1 MSVIG
6 ELIKKA
12 IDVTGF
18 IKGSGNPVAEQEAVL
33 KHLLETAKLTAFGKK
48 YGFAEILKQP
58 SVSLA
63 FQKNVPIHDYDKM
76 FAEWWHFLLAGHQ
89 NVTWPGGQDYFAL
102 SSGTTSNSKYIP
114 VTEDMLESIRKAGI
128 KQILSLKNFELP
140 GDFFEKQILMLGSST
155 HLIQKDDHEEG
166 EISGIS
172 AANIPTWFKSFYKPG
187 EEIAGIK
194 DWDQK
199 LKRIVEEAPKWD
211 IGSLSGIPSW
221 VEMML
226 KAIIKHHNLKTIHDI
241 WPNLQVYTSGGV
253 AFEPYLQSFEKLLA
267 HPIIY
272 IDTYLASEGYLATQC
287 RPDVTSMSLNTDNGI
302 FFEFVPFVEQ
312 NMDEN
317 GCVKP
322 DAEVLTLAD
331 VKENENYVLLISTVA
346 GAWRY
351 MIGDTVMFTNK
362 ELAEI
367 KITGRTKHYLNVVGS
382 QLSVH
387 QMNQA
392 IEYLAEK
399 YGIAIKEFVVAAIHR
414 GDDYI
419 HKWLIGASK
428 ILTNS
433 TEIADDLDAFLQE
446 NNKNYKVARS
456 KALKGVEVE
465 IFAVNS
471 FYKWSEEKKNLGGQA
486 KIPRVL
492 KEEEF
497 LDFQDYLRVNAESR

>member
-18 IKGSGNPVAEQEAVL
+18 IKGDGKPVEEQEAVL
-33 KHLLETAKLTAFGKK
+33 KDLLERAKLTAFGKH
-48 YGFAEILKQP
+48 YDFATLLEQP

-63 FQKNVPIHDYDKM
+63 FQEKVPIHDYDKM
-76 FAEWWHFLLAGHQ
+76 FAEWWHFLLKGHQ
-89 NVTWPGGQDYFAL
+89 NVTWPGGQNYFAL

-114 VTEDMLESIRKAGI
+114 VTDDMLESIKKAGI
-128 KQILSLKNFELP
+128 KQVLSLKNFELP
-140 GDFFEKQILMLGSST
+140 GDFFEKQIMMLGSCT
-155 HLIQKDDHEEG
+155 QLIQKDDHEEG

-172 AANIPTWFKSFYKPG
+172 AGNIPVWFRNFYKPG

-194 DWDQK
+194 DWDLK
-199 LKRIVEEAPKWD
+199 LKRIVEEAPNWD

-226 KAIIKHHNLKTIHDI
+226 KAIIEHYNLKTIHDI

-253 AFEPYLQSFEKLLA
+253 AFEPYRQSFEKLLA

-272 IDTYLASEGYLATQC
+272 IDTYLASEGFLAMQR
-287 RPDVTSMSLNTDNGI
+287 RPDVSSMSLNTNNGI
-302 FFEFVPFVEQ
+302 FFEFVPFIDE
-312 NMDEN
+312 NIDEN
-317 GCVKP
+317 GCVKQE
-322 DAEVLTLAD
+322 AEVFTFAD
-331 VKENENYVLLISTVA
+331 AKENENYVLLISTVS

-351 MIGDTVMFTNK
+351 MIGDTVMITNK

-382 QLSVH
+382 QLSVN
-387 QMNQA
+387 QMNEA
-392 IEYLAEK
+392 IEQLAKNHQIE
-399 YGIAIKEFVVAAIHR
+399 IKEFVVGAIHR
-414 GDDYI
+414 EEEYI
-419 HKWLIGASK
+419 HKWLIGTDK
-428 ILTNS
+428 LLDNT
-433 TEIADDLDAFLQE
+433 TEIAQDLDLLLQE
-446 NNKNYKVARS
+446 NNKNYKVARG

-465 IFAVNS
+465 LFPINR
-471 FYKWSEEKKNLGGQA
+471 FYNWSEEKKNLGGQA

-492 KEEEF
+492 KEEDF
-497 LDFQDYLRVNAESR
+497 LEMQDYLRR

>member
-18 IKGSGNPVAEQEAVL
+18 IRGDAKPIEEQEKVL
-33 KHLLETAKLTAFGKK
+33 RILLEKAKLTAFGKHFK
-48 YGFAEILKQP
+48 FSELLEEP
-58 SVSLA
+58 SVILA
-63 FQKNVPIHDYDKM
+63 FQKNVPVHDYDKM
-76 FAEWWHFLLAGHQ
+76 FNDWWHYLLKGHQ
-89 NVTWPGGQDYFAL
+89 NVTWPGGQNYFAL

-114 VTEDMLESIRKAGI
+114 VTDDMLDSIKKAGI
-128 KQILSLKNFELP
+128 QQVLSLKNFDLP
-140 GDFFEKQILMLGSST
+140 GDFFEKQIMMLGSST
-155 HLIQKDDHEEG
+155 QLIQKDDHEEG

-172 AANIPTWFKSFYKPG
+172 ASNIPVWFKSFYKPG
-187 EEIAGIK
+187 EEIASIK

-199 LKRIVEEAPKWD
+199 LQRIVEEAPKWD

-226 KAIIKHHNLKTIHDI
+226 KAIIKHHNLKNIHDI
-241 WPNLQVYTSGGV
+241 WPNLQVYTTGGV
-253 AFEPYLQSFEKLLA
+253 AFEPYLHSFEKLLA
-267 HPIIY
+267 RPIIY
-272 IDTYLASEGYLATQC
+272 IDTYLASEGFLAMQR
-287 RPDVTSMSLNTDNGI
+287 RPDTNFMALNTDNGV
-302 FFEFVPFVEQ
+302 FFEFVPFIDE
-312 NMDEN
+312 NIDEN
-317 GCVKP
+317 GCVKDNAEILAFA
-322 DAEVLTLAD
+322 DAQ
-331 VKENENYVLLISTVA
+331 ENENYVLLISTVS

-351 MIGDTVMFTNK
+351 MIGDTVMITNK
-362 ELAEI
+362 QLAEI

-387 QMNQA
+387 QMNKA
-392 IEYLAEK
+392 IEELAK
-399 YGIAIKEFVVAAIHR
+399 TYKIDIKEFVVSAIHK

-419 HKWLIGASK
+419 HKWLLGA
-428 ILTNS
+428 N
-433 TEIADDLDAFLQE
+433 EIKDDLDEIASKLDELLKE
-446 NNKNYKVARS
+446 NNKNYAVARG

-465 IFAVNS
+465 IFTVDK

-497 LDFQDYLRVNAESR
+497 LEFQDYMR

>member
-18 IKGSGNPVAEQEAVL
+18 IKGDAVPVDEQELVL
-33 KHLLETAKLTAFGKK
+33 KELLKKAKLTAFGKR
-48 YGFAEILKQP
+48 YGFADILEQP

-76 FAEWWHFLLAGHQ
+76 FNEWWHFLLEGHQ
-89 NVTWPGGQDYFAL
+89 NVTWPGGQNYFAL

-114 VTEDMLESIRKAGI
+114 VTDDMLEAIRKAGI
-128 KQILSLKNFELP
+128 KQVLSLTNFVLP
-140 GDFFEKQILMLGSST
+140 GDFFEKQILMLGSCT
-155 HLIQKDDHEEG
+155 DLIQKDDHEEG

-172 AANIPTWFKSFYKPG
+172 AANIPVWFKSFYKPG
-187 EEIAGIK
+187 ENIACIK
-194 DWDQK
+194 DWDEK
-199 LKRIVEEAPKWD
+199 LQRIVEEAPKWD

-226 KAIIKHHNLKTIHDI
+226 KAIIDRHQLNNIHDI

-253 AFEPYLQSFEKLLA
+253 AFEPYRHSFEKLLA

-272 IDTYLASEGYLATQC
+272 IDTYLASEGFVAQQR
-287 RPDVTSMSLNTDNGI
+287 RPETMSMALNTDNGI
-302 FFEFVPFVEQ
+302 FFEFVPFVEK

-317 GCVKP
+317 GAVKP
-322 DAEVLTLAD
+322 NAEVLTLAN
-331 VKENENYVLLISTVA
+331 VKENENYVLLMSTVS

-351 MIGDTVMFTNK
+351 MIGDTVIVTNK

-367 KITGRTKHYLNVVGS
+367 KISGRTKHYLNVVGS

-387 QMNQA
+387 QMNQG
-392 IEYLAEK
+392 IEHISKK
-399 YGIAIKEFVVAAIHR
+399 YEIEIKEFVVAAIHR
-414 GDDYI
+414 GDEYI
-419 HKWLIGASK
+419 HKWLIGADKVLPDLKK
-428 ILTNS
+428 IAL
-433 TEIADDLDAFLQE
+433 DLDAFLQK

-456 KALKGVEVE
+456 KALKDVEVE
-465 IFAVNS
+465 MFAVNN

-497 LDFQDYLRVNAESR
+497 LDFQDYLRSK

>member
-18 IKGSGNPVAEQEAVL
+18 IKGDGNPVEEQEAVL

-48 YGFAEILKQP
+48 YGFAQMLKQP

-63 FQKNVPIHDYDKM
+63 FQKKVPIHDYDKM
-76 FAEWWHFLLAGHQ
+76 FAEWWHFLLEGHQ
-89 NVTWPGGQDYFAL
+89 NVTWPGGQNYFAL

-114 VTEDMLESIRKAGI
+114 VTDDMLDCIRKAGI
-128 KQILSLKNFELP
+128 KQVLSLKNFELP
-140 GDFFEKQILMLGSST
+140 GDFFEKQIMMLGSST
-155 HLIQKDDHEEG
+155 KLIQKDDHEEG

-172 AANIPTWFKSFYKPG
+172 AANIPPWFKSFYKPG

-226 KAIIKHHNLKTIHDI
+226 KAIIEHHKLKNIHDI

-253 AFEPYLQSFEKLLA
+253 AFEPYRQSFEKLLA

-287 RPDVTSMSLNTDNGI
+287 RPDTTAMALNTDNGL
-302 FFEFVPFVEQ
+302 FFEFVPFVDD
-312 NMDEN
+312 NIDEN
-317 GCVKP
+317 GCVKQ
-322 DAEVLTLAD
+322 DAPVYTFAD
-331 VKENENYVLLISTVA
+331 AKENENYVLLISTVS

-351 MIGDTVMFTNK
+351 MIGDTVMITNK
-362 ELAEI
+362 EFAEI

-387 QMNQA
+387 QMNKA
-392 IEYLAEK
+392 IEQLAGK
-399 YGIAIKEFVVAAIHR
+399 YEVEIKEFVVGAIHK

-419 HKWLIGASK
+419 HKWLIG
-428 ILTNS
+428 TNKVLDNLS
-433 TEIADDLDAFLQE
+433 EIADELDSLLQE
-446 NNKNYKVARS
+446 NNKNYKVARG
-456 KALKGVEVE
+456 KALKGVEIE
-465 IFAVNS
+465 LFPIEK
-471 FYKWSEEKKNLGGQA
+471 FYNWSEEKKNLGGQA

-492 KEEEF
+492 KEDELLE
-497 LDFQDYLRVNAESR
+497 LQHYLREA

>member
-18 IKGSGNPVAEQEAVL
+18 IKAKSNPVAEQEIVL
-33 KHLLETAKLTAFGKK
+33 KQLLEKAKLTAFGKK
-48 YGFAEILKQP
+48 YNFSELLKQP
-58 SVSLA
+58 SVSTA
-63 FQKNVPIHDYDKM
+63 FQHAVPVHDYDKM
-76 FAEWWHFLLAGHQ
+76 YNEWWHFLLAGHQ
-89 NVTWPGGQDYFAL
+89 NITWPGGQNYFAL

-114 VTEDMLESIRKAGI
+114 VTDDMLDAIRKAGI
-128 KQILSLKNFELP
+128 KQVLSLKNFELP
-140 GDFFEKQILMLGSST
+140 GDFFEKQIMMLGSST
-155 HLIQKDDHEEG
+155 QLIQKDDHEEG

-172 AANIPTWFKSFYKPG
+172 AANIPVWFKSFYKPG

-199 LKRIVEEAPKWD
+199 LQRIVEEAPKWD

-226 KAIIKHHNLKTIHDI
+226 KAIIEHHNLKNIHEI

-253 AFEPYLQSFEKLLA
+253 AFEPYRQSFEKLLA
-267 HPIIY
+267 QPIIY
-272 IDTYLASEGYLATQC
+272 IDTYLASEGFIATQV
-287 RPDVTSMSLNTDNGI
+287 RPDCASMALNTDNGI
-302 FFEFVPFVEQ
+302 FFEFVPFVDD
-312 NMDEN
+312 NIDEN

-322 DAEVLTLAD
+322 DVNVLTLPD
-331 VKENENYVLLISTVA
+331 VEENVEYVLLISTVS

-367 KITGRTKHYLNVVGS
+367 RISGRTKHYLNVVGS

-387 QMNQA
+387 QMNLA
-392 IEYLAEK
+392 IEHISKK
-399 YGIAIKEFVVAAIHR
+399 YKIEIKEFVVAAIHR
-414 GDDYI
+414 DEEFI
-419 HKWLIGASK
+419 HKWLFGASK
-428 ILTNS
+428 ILPNVTA
-433 TEIADDLDAFLQE
+433 IAKELDAFLQE
-446 NNKNYKVARS
+446 HNKNYKVARG

-465 IFAVNS
+465 LFEVGK

-497 LDFQDYLRVNAESR
+497 LDFQDYLKELS

>member
-18 IKGSGNPVAEQEAVL
+18 IKGDGNPVAEQEAVL
-33 KHLLETAKLTAFGKK
+33 KELLESAKLTAFGKK

-58 SVSLA
+58 MLSAA
-63 FQKNVPIHDYDKM
+63 FQRSVPVHDYDKL
-76 FAEWWHFLLAGHQ
+76 FSEWWHYLLEGHQ
-89 NVTWPGGQDYFAL
+89 NVTWPGGQNYFAL

-114 VTEDMLESIRKAGI
+114 VTDDMLESIRKAGI
-128 KQILSLKNFELP
+128 RQVLSLKNFDLP
-140 GDFFEKQILMLGSST
+140 GDFFEKQIMMLGSCT
-155 HLIQKDDHEEG
+155 DLIQKDDHEEG

-172 AANIPTWFKSFYKPG
+172 AANIPTWFKGFYKPG

-194 DWDQK
+194 NWDEK
-199 LKRIVEEAPKWD
+199 LKRIVEEAPSWD

-226 KAIIKHHNLKTIHDI
+226 KAIIKHHGLNNIHDI
-241 WPNLQVYTSGGV
+241 WPNLQVYTTGGV
-253 AFEPYLQSFEKLLA
+253 AFEPYQQSFEKLLA
-267 HPIIY
+267 RPLIY
-272 IDTYLASEGYLATQC
+272 IDTYLASEGFLAMQR
-287 RPDVTSMSLNTDNGI
+287 RPNTTAMVLNTDNGI
-302 FFEFVPFVEQ
+302 YFEFVPFIEE
-312 NMDEN
+312 NLDEN
-317 GCVKP
+317 GCVKQ

-331 VKENENYVLLISTVA
+331 VKENEHYVLLISTVS

-367 KITGRTKHYLNVVGS
+367 KISGRTKHYLNVVGS

-387 QMNQA
+387 QMNKA
-392 IEYLAEK
+392 MSYLADK
-399 YGIAIKEFVVAAIHR
+399 YQVEIKEFVVSAIHSA
-414 GDDYI
+414 DEFI
-419 HKWLIGASK
+419 HKWLIGTSK
-428 ILTNS
+428 ALENTAQ
-433 TEIADDLDAFLQE
+433 IADDLDTFLQE

-456 KALKGVEVE
+456 KALKGVAVEV
-465 IFAVNS
+465 FPVAG
-471 FYKWSEEKKNLGGQA
+471 FYQWSEENKNLGGQA

-492 KEEEF
+492 KEEAF
-497 LDFQDYLRVNAESR
+497 LAFQEYLRGSRVR